1 MYFKLVTNDNSFGG
15 ANNLSE
21 NHRYLA
27 MAGLYGVITGSITN
41 TSGLN
46 STVFNRSASVITG
59 DRPTAGIYETRQSN
73 TNAGA
78 SYNDQYFV
86 FRKYHYGKTINSS
99 YTPYREFYYRWCN
112 DWGHVPRMYTHYAS
126 NGMPSTNTNAD
137 WNGYNSTTAGIYQI
151 NDAIANEWYS
161 WEGIVNDKVFVLRN
175 SRANNTNDWHWFCS
189 MIDQEY
195 QPNLDDHLFNSY
207 ADYCPTVGV
216 WSAEKK
222 LEQNHTSGQVDA
234 SNDRKQFLVFK
245 NQVVGEN
252 TDGYNTTVHLNG
264 GYHTGYY
271 STNTQQSAY
280 PSYWPQA
287 WHEMPQRIPM
297 SNGDNAY
304 MIQPIM
310 YEGDYGTTIRNNT
323 HYDYKGKARM
333 MNFYRTND
341 DSFYTGERVTD
352 ADGNVYRA
360 FRIHKCGGD
369 ADHWG
374 YNIAVAKS
382 AVYLFPEGGT

>member
-1 MYFKLVTNDNSFGG
+1 MYFKLVTNDADFGG
-15 ANNLSE
+15 SQNLNE
-21 NHRYLA
+21 NYRYLA
-27 MAGLYGVITGSITN
+27 MADLYGVITGSVTN
-41 TSGLN
+41 TTGLN

-59 DRPTAGIYETRQSN
+59 ARPTSGIYATRQTN
-73 TNAGA
+73 TNSAA

-99 YTPYREFYYRWCN
+99 FNAYREFYFRWVN
-112 DWGHVPRMYTHYAS
+112 DWGQVPRMYSHYSS
-126 NGMPSTNTNAD
+126 NGLPSTNVNAD
-137 WNGYNSTTAGIYQI
+137 WNGNNNTTLGIYQR

-161 WEGIVNDKVFVLRN
+161 WEGIVNDKVFLLRS
-175 SRANNTNDWHWFCS
+175 SRANNANDWHWTCS

-195 QPNLDDHLFNSY
+195 QPNLDDHLLSAY

-216 WSAEKK
+216 WAAETK
-222 LEQNHTSGQVDA
+222 LELNATNGQTDA
-234 SNDRKQFLVFK
+234 TNDRKQFLVFK

-252 TDGYNTTVHLNG
+252 TDGYNTPANING
-264 GYHTGYY
+264 QYGTGYY
-271 STNTQQSAY
+271 STNDQQSAY
-280 PSYWPQA
+280 SSFWPPA

-297 SNGDNAY
+297 ANGDNAY

-310 YEGDYGTTIRNNT
+310 YEGDYGTTIRSNT
-323 HYDYKGKARM
+323 HRDYKGKARM

-360 FRIHKCGGD
+360 FRIHKCGGN
-369 ADHWG
+369 ASHWN
-374 YNIAVAKS
+374 YNAAVSKS